1 MALIIYEREKQLKH
15 IQMVS
20 GVSLPAYWFSNLVSD
35 VLKMYIPIA
44 IIIGLNAAFN
54 LQYEGVWQLLVLY
67 PISIVPFTYLLSFLF
82 TRETTGQIM
91 TVFIN
96 FMAGGILPN
105 AIYFL
110 QNIPWTANLGDK
122 MKWWFIWI
130 PSFCVGEGITFS
142 STYQELNLAR
152 IGINSAPGFNVN
164 MVNTDVYAWVNL
176 SSNYA
181 VMAGI
186 SVVSLLLLWL
196 IESGLLR
203 CCANFSIR
211 FVPDSTRDF
220 ELDDDVVAEEE
231 RLALQNE
238 QPNSS
243 SHADSTPLLD

>member
-1 MALIIYEREKQLKH
+1 M
-15 IQMVS
+15 
-20 GVSLPAYWFSNLVSD
+20 
-35 VLKMYIPIA
+35 
-44 IIIGLNAAFN
+44 
-54 LQYEGVWQLLVLY
+54 
-67 PISIVPFTYLLSFLF
+67 
-82 TRETTGQIM
+82 
-91 TVFIN
+91 
-96 FMAGGILPN
+96 
-105 AIYFL
+105 
-110 QNIPWTANLGDK
+110 
-122 MKWWFIWI
+122 
-130 PSFCVGEGITFS
+130 
-142 STYQELNLAR
+142 AR

-164 MVNTDVYAWVNL
+164 MINTDVYAWVNL

-181 VMAGI
+181 IMVGV